1 MCNLSAAVKKLKHF
15 ETPKE
20 AGVYYR
26 LVCLTGKNKGIAY
39 YLMGNRVV
47 LGRSEKADVRVHDIK
62 SSREHAE
69 IVKVGKDFMITD
81 LGSQNGI
88 VVNDLKIKQHS
99 LNEDDKVIIGTTV
112 YKFGKTE
119 VQPEEK
125 ESPKELNQTD
135 EFDTEEE
142 GTRSK
147 SKLTPILA
155 VVAILAIALI
165 FLDEPAAPKAE
176 KSRSKANY
184 QINEV
189 SDPFISTLKQ
199 KRTED
204 KKNKEKLNIYFQ
216 KGLREFREGNFFRA
230 ISEFEH
236 ALSWSPNDGLAQF
249 YLRKTKEALDGSIE
263 EMFIKAKRDEESL
276 KYQNAAVSYCGILRL
291 LYRYPEDERYI
302 NAKESISRLE
312 ERLGMDD
319 GQISCSEEVNQ

>member
-1 MCNLSAAVKKLKHF
+1 MSAAVKKLKHF
-15 ETPKE
+15 ETPKA

-26 LVCLTGKNKGIAY
+26 LVCLTGKNKGLAY
-39 YLMGNRVV
+39 YIVGNRVV

-69 IVKVGKDFMITD
+69 IVKVGKDYMITD
-81 LGSQNGI
+81 LGSQNGV

-99 LNEDDKVIIGTTV
+99 LNDDDKVIIGTTV
-112 YKFGKTE
+112 YKFGSVE
-119 VQPEEK
+119 VKDQEKPQEK
-125 ESPKELNQTD
+125 EPVASSESFDEELPPQ
-135 EFDTEEE
+135 
-142 GTRSK
+142 K

-155 VVAILAIALI
+155 VVAILAIALL
-165 FLDEPAAPKAE
+165 FLDDSPAPKVE

-184 QINEV
+184 QVNEV
-189 SDPFISTLKQ
+189 SDPFISSLKQ
-199 KRTED
+199 KRSED

-216 KGLREFREGNFFRA
+216 KGLREFREGNYFRA

-276 KYQNAAVSYCGILRL
+276 KYHNAAISYCGILRL

-302 NAKESISRLE
+302 NAKESISKVE
-312 ERLGMDD
+312 EKLGMED
-319 GQISCSEEVNQ
+319 GQISCAEEVSQ